1 MLQSRHL
8 KLRAFCELHEL
19 FRILP
24 KPDPTTLNFTSEFI
38 IIMKIGG
45 LKGEQLFIFERCVCP
60 FFMCSFPKMT
70 NLQIQSRARLG
81 YTKTSQCHLTQTLIY
96 FSVICHFWGG
106 TVKNVLRG
114 RYHLSIAYIA
124 FTDYTAN
131 NTAYAFF
138 LLPGSLEGFSWFMFH
153 TFHAFLLAYTIP
165 QIRKTLPFIDVILI
179 FLFFNEHR
187 LI

>member
-24 KPDPTTLNFTSEFI
+24 KPDPTTFEFHFRI
-38 IIMKIGG
+38 YHYYENRRSQ
-45 LKGEQLFIFERCVCP
+45 GEQLFIFERCVCP
-60 FFMCSFPKMT
+60 FFMCSFPKMK

-96 FSVICHFWGG
+96 FSVLCHFWGG
-106 TVKNVLRG
+106 TVKNVQRG

-131 NTAYAFF
+131 ITAHTYFFTSRFTRRFQLVYVSYFSCFLNSIYHTSNT
-138 LLPGSLEGFSWFMFH
+138 E
-153 TFHAFLLAYTIP
+153 
-165 QIRKTLPFIDVILI
+165 DVAI
-179 FLFFNEHR
+179 H
-187 LI
+187 

>member
-1 MLQSRHL
+1 MFQSRHL

-81 YTKTSQCHLTQTLIY
+81 YTRTSQCHRTQTLIY
-96 FSVICHFWGG
+96 FSVLCHFWGG
-106 TVKNVLRG
+106 TVKHVQRG

-131 NTAYAFF
+131 NTAHTYFF
-138 LLPGSLEGFSWFMFH
+138 TSRFTRRFQLVYVSYFSCFLISIYH
-153 TFHAFLLAYTIP
+153 TSNTE
-165 QIRKTLPFIDVILI
+165 DVAI
-179 FLFFNEHR
+179 H
-187 LI
+187 